1 MRGPDVTQ
9 EALFTVAKL
18 EDFVPPDHPLRPV
31 QRMVNEALKGLDE
44 LFSQIY
50 ADAGRSSIAPEKL
63 IRALLLQVLY
73 SIRSERMLVEQLHY
87 NLLFRWFVG
96 LAIDD
101 MVWDH
106 SSFSKNRDRLLEH
119 AVVQALFAELMAL
132 AEQHRLLSDEH
143 FSVDGTLIKAWASH
157 KSFKPKDE
165 PPPSAPPGRNAESDW
180 KGQAR
185 SNDTHCSTTDPQA
198 RLYKKSEQA
207 ESMLCYLGHVVIENR
222 NGLVVNAKAS
232 LADGMAERDTAL
244 AMLGELAPAPNR
256 TVGAD
261 KAYDTADFVAAA
273 RALGFTP
280 HVAQNLKRRGGS
292 AIDARTTRHP
302 GYELSQCTRKRIE
315 EPFGWGKTVGRIRQT
330 VFRGLERVNLQL
342 LLTMT
347 ANNLV
352 RMRTL
357 LAGAAS

>member
-9 EALFTVAKL
+9 QPLFTVAKL
-18 EDFVPPDHPLRPV
+18 EDFVPTDHPLRPI
-31 QRMVNEALKGLDE
+31 QRMINEALKGLDE
-44 LFSQIY
+44 LFNEIY
-50 ADAGRSSIAPEKL
+50 ADGGRSSIAPEKL
-63 IRALLLQVLY
+63 IRALLLQALY

-96 LAIDD
+96 LCIDEP
-101 MVWDH
+101 VWDH
-106 SSFSKNRDRLLEH
+106 SSFSKNRDRLIEH
-119 AVVQALFAELMAL
+119 AVVEALFAEVLRFA
-132 AEQHRLLSDEH
+132 AQQRLLSDEH

-157 KSFKPKDE
+157 KSFKPKDD
-165 PPPSAPPGRNAESDW
+165 PPDSPSGRNAGLDW

-185 SNDTHCSTTDPQA
+185 SNDTHESTTDPQS
-198 RLYKKSEQA
+198 RLYKKSDQA
-207 ESMLCYLGHVVIENR
+207 ESILCYQGHVLIENR

-232 LADGMAERDTAL
+232 VADGMAERETAV
-244 AMLGELAPAPNR
+244 AMLSELPPVPNR

-261 KAYDTADFVAAA
+261 KGYDSAEFVAAA
-273 RALGFTP
+273 RALGFAA

-292 AIDARTTRHP
+292 AIDARTTRHV
-302 GYELSQCTRKRIE
+302 GYDLSQCIRKRIE
-315 EPFGWGKTVGRIRQT
+315 EPFGWGKTVGRLRQT
-330 VFRGLERVNLQL
+330 VFRGLARVNLQL

-357 LAGAAS
+357 LAQAAC